1 MMPSKTHLWF
11 SVLSPKQILLA
22 AVQQNFQHWLYNWI
36 MSSDHGFYTPHPY
49 WLHICPTFGNWI
61 NNTIK
66 RWNPCNDLKCLKWK
80 NEHSINDQLT
90 DCKISLF
97 WQLLLYIIVHKAFVV
112 TFVTLLY
119 IFNVLVLMPW
129 YLLPS
134 CKTLPSFH
142 WKWRSSPDASTVRVV
157 DAPVATDLLSGCWGK
172 SLSGKYQL

>member
-1 MMPSKTHLWF
+1 MVLKSSHDALQYSPLIFCFEPPNKFCLLQFNKTF
-11 SVLSPKQILLA
+11 ST
-22 AVQQNFQHWLYNWI
+22 
-36 MSSDHGFYTPHPY
+36 GC

-134 CKTLPSFH
+134 CKTLPSFFH

-157 DAPVATDLLSGCWGK
+157 DAPVATNLLSGCWGK